1 MADDERVTAT
11 DTTGPPAL
19 GPVGRW
25 FVSSSPSVSRPTRI
39 GWQRTLLWFRWL
51 TAVWAFGLFVYEI
64 WDRNRQAS
72 KLAVAHPAVGIAIT
86 GSLVLLTA
94 WLTWLYNRDPDLTLR
109 PVPVLSEI
117 GLGTIALLADVWVY
131 GSPDH
136 SQSLPTVWVLASI
149 VTVAMV
155 AGQRSAVLTG
165 VGLGLARNVGWVPY
179 KTEGVWSLTRIAT
192 LVLLVVAGWI
202 AGYVMQRMGES
213 DREISAFKA
222 REEVARTLHDGVL
235 QTLAVI
241 QRRSEDRE
249 LITLARTQEHELREY
264 LFGGNAVDD
273 DVAAALRAAA
283 RRAEQRYGIKVDVIT
298 APDLPTGSPRTIHAL
313 GGAVGEALTNA
324 AKHGEATKVTVYAE
338 PADDPDLSEDAVFVS
353 VKDNGSGFE
362 PADVVE
368 GEGLTRSIRGRV
380 NDAGGRA
387 EVDGRPGRGVEVR
400 LYV

>member
-1 MADDERVTAT
+1 MADDDRVTAA
-11 DTTGPPAL
+11 DASAPNKL
-19 GPVGRW
+19 GPIISW
-25 FVSSSPSVSRPTRI
+25 FVASSPAVARPTRI
-39 GWQRTLLWFRWL
+39 TWQRTLLWFRWL
-51 TAVWAFGLFVYEI
+51 TALWAFGLFVYEI
-64 WDRNRQAS
+64 WDRNRQAA
-72 KLAVAHPAVGIAIT
+72 KLPVAHPGVGIAIT
-86 GSLVLLTA
+86 AALVLFTA
-94 WLTWLYNRDPDLTLR
+94 WLTWLYNRDPDLIMR
-109 PVPVLSEI
+109 PVPVIGEI
-117 GLGTIALLADVWVY
+117 VLGTIALLADVWVY

-165 VGLGLARNVGWVPY
+165 LGLGLARNVGWFPY
-179 KTEGVWSLTRIAT
+179 KTDGIWSLTRIAT

-241 QRRSEDRE
+241 QRRSGDGE
-249 LITLARTQEHELREY
+249 LVALARTQEHELREY
-264 LFGGNAVDD
+264 LFGGLAADE

-283 RRAEQRYGIKVDVIT
+283 RRAEQRYGMKVDVIT
-298 APDLPTGSPRTIHAL
+298 APDIPAGSARAIHAI

-324 AKHGEATKVTVYAE
+324 AKHGEASKATVYAE
-338 PADDPDLSEDAVFVS
+338 PADDPTLDEDAVFVS

-362 PADVVE
+362 PDNLVE

-380 NDAGGRA
+380 TEAGGRV
-387 EVDGRPGRGVEVR
+387 EIDGRPGRGVEVR